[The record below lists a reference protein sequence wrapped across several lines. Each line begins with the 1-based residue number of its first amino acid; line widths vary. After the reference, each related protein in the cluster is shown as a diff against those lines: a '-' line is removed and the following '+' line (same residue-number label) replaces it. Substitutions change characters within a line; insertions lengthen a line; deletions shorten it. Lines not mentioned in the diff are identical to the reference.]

1 MSKKIIVEA
10 KGLAKR
16 IGDTVVVAGID
27 FQVYQGECFGILGPN
42 GAGKS
47 TTMRMMYGSALPTAG
62 ELFILGLNSKSNIKA
77 VKARIGVVPQEDGLE
92 TEFTV
97 AENLALFSRYHGVD
111 PEVALRRSDEL
122 LKLMRLEEHGA
133 QFVRVLSGGM
143 KRRLAIARSM
153 VNHPEL
159 LFLDEPTS
167 GLDPQARIWIWT
179 FLKRLRA
186 EMGTVVLTT
195 HYMEEAEQV
204 CDRIAI
210 MDKGRI
216 LAVGEPKQLIRDHIG
231 AQVVEV
237 SVSRQDLQY
246 YLARL
251 TTKNFRYQVIQ
262 DQINIH
268 LKSDES
274 PKEVL
279 QIAEGLKVTLRSP
292 TLSDVF
298 LKLAGHDL
306 RDEPL

>member
-16 IGDTVVVAGID
+16 ISDTPIVAGID

-47 TTMRMMYGSALPTAG
+47 TTMRMMYGSSVATGG
-62 ELFILGLNSKSNIKA
+62 ELYILGLNSKSSMKA
-77 VKARIGVVPQEDGLE
+77 IRARIGIVPQEDGLE
-92 TEFTV
+92 SEFTV
-97 AENLALFSRYHGVD
+97 AENLELFSRYHGVD
-111 PEVALRRSDEL
+111 PEVSLRRSDEL
-122 LKLMRLEEHGA
+122 LKLMRLEEHGD
-133 QFVRVLSGGM
+133 QFVRSLSGGM

-159 LFLDEPTS
+159 LFMDEPTS

-186 EMGTVVLTT
+186 EMGTVILTT

-210 MDKGRI
+210 MDKGKI
-216 LAVGEPKQLIRDHIG
+216 LSIGEPQQLIRDHIG
-231 AQVVEV
+231 AQVVEI
-237 SVSRQDLQY
+237 SIPRQDLQY

-251 TTKNFRYQVIQ
+251 ATKNFRYQVIQ
-262 DQINIH
+262 DQINVH
-268 LKSDES
+268 LRADEPS
-274 PKEVL
+274 KDVL
-279 QIAEGLKVTLRSP
+279 QIAEGLKVTLRNP